1 MRIYVNFYL
10 LPCSADSL
18 SVMLTEDLQSS
29 GRKAWLPRAAGQ
41 HKPFK
46 SWLLFN
52 LVRHKMPCASAFAF
66 TFSNYLFF
74 QHKELKYHCVLFQTC
89 FLSCSKSIKLGNRQ
103 GSCLGASTIS
113 NTVMLTHFYEGC
125 VCSQWKTTLKTV
137 RQMTKYSDKVCP
149 CWRSSCTVIIFLPFL
164 NTKQQWPLFQR
175 LKCSLIWRSRAQPL
189 RCVSFEMNWLL
200 ILPAWLG
207 FKPWHLRSLTK
218 KDEKKA
224 TVSLAN
230 C

>member
-137 RQMTKYSDKVCP
+137 RQMTNTQIKSVLVGGHP
-149 CWRSSCTVIIFLPFL
+149 VLLLFSCHFWIPNSNGHFSKGSNVVWFEEVGH
-164 NTKQQWPLFQR
+164 NLFVVYH
-175 LKCSLIWRSRAQPL
+175 LKWID
-189 RCVSFEMNWLL
+189 F
-200 ILPAWLG
+200 
-207 FKPWHLRSLTK
+207 
-218 KDEKKA
+218 
-224 TVSLAN
+224 
-230 C
+230 